1 MHQRFLST
9 VTLCRKPEHAEKM
22 ARSSL
27 WIPLLVLVSLAS
39 CSCQDQESRLGQGFR
54 LPQGDVEL
62 GRAAFVQ
69 LDCHQCH
76 RVAGVTLPE
85 PAAPS
90 PAEFTLGG
98 EVRRVK
104 SYGELVTAIIQPQHI
119 VSPEYLAKFPEEQ
132 RKSQNSPMPPANDRM
147 TVTQLTHIVTF
158 LHSHYQKSPPAGT
171 TYPYY
176 AP

>member
-1 MHQRFLST
+1 MISF
-9 VTLCRKPEHAEKM
+9 VA
-22 ARSSL
+22 
-27 WIPLLVLVSLAS
+27 VLAT
-39 CSCQDQESRLGQGFR
+39 CSCQDKQAQMGKGFR
-54 LPQGDVEL
+54 LPEGDAEL
-62 GRAAFVQ
+62 GKAAFVQ

-85 PAAPS
+85 PLAP
-90 PAEFTLGG
+90 PPVEYTLGG

-132 RKSQNSPMPPANDRM
+132 RKSIQSPMPPANDRM
-147 TVTQLTHIVTF
+147 TVTQLSHVVTF
-158 LHSHYQKSPPAGT
+158 LHSHYQKAAPPGM